1 MAGKISIVDVD
12 LFFDRYIPSPPK
24 KEPTEILS
32 TLQWT
37 GPPTL
42 EDALNSKA
50 MINTFNTWIT
60 SEDAEAAPCPGV
72 DSYKVVVTTGRD
84 DSADETK
91 QRADLALYPTHAA
104 PDQTEQPNWSAVEVF
119 IDCKPE
125 PTQDDPFDDKA
136 DNFLPSSERRRR
148 NFCQI
153 MLYASTIFQSQHRKH
168 QFSVVL
174 LGDMA
179 RIIHW
184 DRSGVVA
191 TEKFNYRE
199 EPSKLSRF
207 FWRLCHMSAAQRGH
221 DTTVKEIHT
230 DTVEYELMMLRAEK
244 SIVDEATGIELGQ
257 HARLL
262 FAESLKNTK
271 MCYKIKVPDGGGER
285 SFLVGAPHFLSTEL
299 AGRGTR
305 GYVAIDCS
313 DPKGPFVYIKD
324 AWRVDRDGLE
334 PEGNVLQYLNKE
346 GVQGVPTLVCHGDIE
361 GQVTNSQ
368 EVWKTVHPDREEC
381 PLKVH
386 RHYRIVVK
394 EVGLSMSCFRNAE
407 ELVFLIATCIEA
419 HGRAYEKGVLH
430 RDVSAGN
437 VLICIKEEIVDGR
450 LVQKRTGMLTD
461 WELSKRT
468 NVPGTAHQPG
478 RIGTW
483 EFMSAYILNN
493 PDMAIELP
501 DELEA
506 FVHVLL
512 YYAIRF
518 LRHNCKDVGEFIRS
532 YFRGYVK
539 DGGDYFCGLAKRE
552 AMGIGRINLAGDK
565 KLVFYYSDVAAD
577 DASAPTDHPSS
588 SAVED
593 KDALKQHPLTQL
605 LDALLQCFKAR
616 YALLKLP
623 AGGPPIAAQQLHSPT
638 DAIEAMFAKGYNKN
652 GSIRAT
658 VEEVGKSSSAE
669 PNSESYKK
677 YAAKLNSH
685 ETFYD
690 LVGSFVL
697 RYIWPNNDKVQ
708 DQLGEDM
715 HPKEEDKSTSALES
729 MTPPTIPTASQIAA
743 RTRSGRTMSL
753 GVPPPTASGS
763 SGKRF
768 NRDHD
773 GEDDEYAPPSA
784 KRSRLQNSGVGSR
797 RDKGSSRA

>member
-1 MAGKISIVDVD
+1 MV
-12 LFFDRYIPSPPK
+12 
-24 KEPTEILS
+24 
-32 TLQWT
+32 
-37 GPPTL
+37 
-42 EDALNSKA
+42 
-50 MINTFNTWIT
+50 NTFKSWIQGT
-60 SEDAEAAPCPGV
+60 DKA
-72 DSYKVVVTTGRD
+72 DSRSPEEGYQVVVTTGR
-84 DSADETK
+84 ADKTDKTE
-91 QRADLALYPTHAA
+91 QRADLALYPTYAA
-104 PDQTEQPNWSAVEVF
+104 PKGTEQPNWSAVEVF
-119 IDCKPE
+119 IECKPE
-125 PTQDDPFDDKA
+125 STQDDPFDDKA

-148 NFCQI
+148 NLGQI
-153 MLYASTIFQSQHRKH
+153 MSYASTIFQSQHRKH

-174 LGDMA
+174 LENMA
-179 RIIHW
+179 RIVRW

-199 EPSKLSRF
+199 EPSKLGRF
-207 FWRLCHMSAAQRGH
+207 FWRLCHMSAVQRGH
-221 DTTVKEIHT
+221 DTTVEEIHT
-230 DTVEYELMMLRAEK
+230 DTVEYELMMHRAEK
-244 SIVDEATGIELGQ
+244 PIVDKDTGIELGQ

-262 FAESLKNTK
+262 FAESLKNAK
-271 MCYKIKVPDGGGER
+271 MYYKIKVPDVGGER

-313 DPKGPFVYIKD
+313 VPEGPFVYLKD
-324 AWRVDRDGLE
+324 AWRVDHEGIE
-334 PEGNVLQYLNKE
+334 PEGNVLQYLNDEK
-346 GVQGVPTLVCHGDIE
+346 VVGVPTLVCHGDIKDHM
-361 GQVTNSQ
+361 GDQVTDSQ
-368 EVWKTVHPDREEC
+368 EVWKTVHPDREDC

-407 ELVFLIATCIEA
+407 ELVFLIASCIKA
-419 HGRAYEKGVLH
+419 HGRAYEKGVIH

-450 LVQKRTGMLTD
+450 LVQKHTGMLTD

-468 NVPGTAHQPG
+468 NANAPGTAHQPG

-483 EFMSAYILNN
+483 EFMSVYILNN
-493 PDMAIELP
+493 KDMAPQLP

-518 LRHNCKDVGEFIRS
+518 LPHNCNDVGEFVRS

-539 DGGDYFCGLAKRE
+539 DGCEYFSGRAKKE
-552 AMGIGRINLAGDK
+552 AMGMGRIDLAGDK

-577 DASAPTDHPSS
+577 NASTPAAHPSS
-588 SAVED
+588 SAMED
-593 KDALKQHPLTQL
+593 EDALEEHPLNQL

-638 DAIEAMFAKGYNKN
+638 DAIEAMFAKGYDED
-652 GSIRAT
+652 GSIPAT

-669 PNSESYKK
+669 PNSKSYKK
-677 YAAKLNSH
+677 HADKLQSH
-685 ETFYD
+685 KTFYE
-690 LVGSFVL
+690 LVGSFFL
-697 RYIWPNNDKVQ
+697 RGYVWPNNDKIQ
-708 DQLGEDM
+708 DQLGEDS

-729 MTPPTIPTASQIAA
+729 MTLPTIPTASLIAA
-743 RTRSGRTMSL
+743 RTRSGRTRSL
-753 GVPPPTASGS
+753 GMPPPTAGGS

-773 GEDDEYAPPSA
+773 EEDDEYAPPAA
-784 KRSRLQNSGVGSR
+784 KRKQASMPQTSSR
-797 RDKGSSRA
+797 RKGTSCAQ